1 MKKSLLFILCV
12 LGIYSAA
19 FSQNPPANCSELF
32 ISEYSQGQYN
42 NRALEIYN
50 PTNRE
55 IDLSTYSIG
64 RNDNGTTSVPFTTFP
79 TGAKI
84 LPYKTYVVI
93 CDKRDT
99 TQYSTGNG
107 QEYPIFDGFE
117 KWDSCRD
124 ANGKVTIDSLTG
136 KPDFCVQSAII
147 AGTTA
152 TPIRTT
158 RYTDFLDLKCRA
170 TPSGGFVN
178 AVYNTNKTFYFNGND
193 AMMLFKSATPDLT
206 GFTNLVD
213 MVGVYNDPGM
223 VSGVS
228 WKDNKGRNIT
238 LNTNMLR
245 KREVKTGTGL
255 VAFIRNDTLRY
266 NDWII
271 FGNNKYSPAFQNLGS
286 HTCDCDP
293 APPVSSRRTCNG
305 TIIVA
310 SEEVIPARFHIFP
323 NPSISGNV
331 TLEADGKIESLQVID
346 LMGRVVEN
354 RKMPIESETVQLTL
368 NVPTSGL
375 YFVKITTTE
384 KRIGVQ
390 KILIKN

>member
-1 MKKSLLFILCV
+1 MKKTLLFIVCA
-12 LGIYSAA
+12 LGVYTAA

-55 IDLSTYSIG
+55 IDLSLYRISRNSNGGSSIV
-64 RNDNGTTSVPFTTFP
+64 TTPFP
-79 TGAKI
+79 AGSKI
-84 LPYKTYVVI
+84 GPYKTYVAI

-99 TQYSTGNG
+99 TQYSTGAG
-107 QEYPIFDGFE
+107 QEYPIYDGYE

-136 KPDFCVQSAII
+136 KPDFCVQSVTI
-147 AGTTA
+147 GTNIV
-152 TPIRTT
+152 PIRGTK
-158 RYTDFLDLKCRA
+158 YNDFLDLKCRA
-170 TPSGGFVN
+170 SVNGGFFDPIYTTTAN
-178 AVYNTNKTFYFNGND
+178 AYYFNGND
-193 AMMLFKSATPDLT
+193 AMMLFKGTPDLA
-206 GFTNLVD
+206 GFTNLID
-213 MVGVYNDPGM
+213 MVGIYNDPGM

-228 WKDNKGRNIT
+228 WKDWKGRNVT
-238 LNTNMLR
+238 LNTNILR

-255 VAFIRNDTLRY
+255 VAFSRGDTLRY
-266 NDWII
+266 NDYLI
-271 FGNNKYSPAFQNLGS
+271 FAHNKYVPAFQNLGS

-310 SEEVIPARFHIFP
+310 SEEVVPARFHIYP
-323 NPSISGNV
+323 NPSVSGNV
-331 TLEADGKIESLQVID
+331 TLEADGKIESIQVID

-354 RKMPIESETVQLTL
+354 RNMPIVAETIQLTL

-390 KILIKN
+390 KLMIKN